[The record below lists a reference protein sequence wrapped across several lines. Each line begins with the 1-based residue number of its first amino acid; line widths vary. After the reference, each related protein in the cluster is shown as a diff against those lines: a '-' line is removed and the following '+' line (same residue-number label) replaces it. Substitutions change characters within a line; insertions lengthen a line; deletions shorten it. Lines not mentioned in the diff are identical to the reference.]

1 MTPPAYDFVIRNGT
15 LGDARGLA
23 EGDIAVQNGR
33 IAAIGLNLPKGK
45 EEIDAKGQIVLP
57 GGVDT
62 HCHIEQMSGAGI
74 MNADTFETATRSA
87 LFGGTTSTVSFAAQH
102 PGMRIRDVLSDYSAL
117 AAAGAMTDYAFHMIV
132 ADTSGKNIEDLNQA
146 ISEGHRSIKIF
157 TTYDKVRLQDMEIL
171 ATLRTAKEMGAL
183 VCVHAENDAM
193 IREATA
199 RLLAEG
205 RTAPKDHAA
214 SHPRLAEIEAIE
226 RMCRFSELTGARV
239 MIFHIS
245 TIEGIEIVRN
255 ARARGVNV
263 HAETC
268 THYLFQTED
277 ILDHPDGAKFLCSPP
292 QRTQADQ
299 DALWAALGQE
309 LEIVTSDH
317 APYRM
322 DESGKFRH
330 GRDAPFPKIA
340 NGQPGLELRLPLL
353 FDAMVSDGRKGI
365 AQFVEL
371 TSSGPARIFGLK
383 TKGDLI
389 TGKDADLVIWD
400 PERCHTLPDALHDNV
415 GYNPFA
421 GQELRG
427 FPHTVVRRGEIVVRD
442 GRLEAQPG
450 SGRWLN
456 MSSPG

>member
-1 MTPPAYDFVIRNGT
+1 MTPPVYDTVIRNGT

-23 EGDIAVQNGR
+23 EGDIAILDGH
-33 IAAIGLNLPKGK
+33 IAATGLNLPKGK
-45 EEIDAKGQIVLP
+45 KEIDAQGQIILP

-87 LFGGTTSTVSFAAQH
+87 LHGGTTCTVSFAAQH
-102 PGMRIRDVLSDYSAL
+102 PGMRIRDVLSSYSAQ

-132 ADTSGKNIEDLNQA
+132 ADISGQNVDDLKQA

-157 TTYDKVRLQDMEIL
+157 TTYDKVRLQDAEIL
-171 ATLRTAKEMGAL
+171 TTLRTAKEMGAI

-199 RLLAEG
+199 RLLAEC
-205 RTAPKDHAA
+205 RTAPRDHAA

-255 ARARGVNV
+255 ARARGVNI

-268 THYLFQTED
+268 THYLFQTEE
-277 ILDHPDGAKFLCSPP
+277 ILDRPDGAKFLCSPP
-292 QRTQADQ
+292 QRAKNDQ
-299 DALWAALGQE
+299 DALWAALGHE
-309 LEIVTSDH
+309 LEVVTSDH

-322 DESGKFRH
+322 DETGKFRH

-353 FDAMVSDGRKGI
+353 FDAMVSRGRKGI
-365 AQFVEL
+365 ARFVEL
-371 TSSGPARIFGLK
+371 TSSAPASIFGLT

-389 TGKDADLVIWD
+389 AGKDADLVIWD
-400 PERCHTLPDALHDNV
+400 PERRHTLPDALHDNV

-421 GQELRG
+421 GQELTG
-427 FPHTVVRRGEIVVRD
+427 YAHTVLRRGEVVVQD
-442 GRLEAQPG
+442 GRLEARPG
-450 SGRWLN
+450 SGRRLT
-456 MSSPG
+456 MSCPT